1 MKNTTQNI
9 INVSLAIIV
18 TLLIFNVFELKEQVS
33 ELDVNPNTEA
43 IEIVKAAY
51 TTFGS
56 GDLEGWKKLHS
67 DDLKFTV
74 LGNIKTSGVHIGK
87 DAVIRDVFNDSS
99 NHDGSKLKLI
109 LGSKV
114 MNEGVT
120 LENTKE
126 VHILD
131 VYYNFGRID
140 QTIGRAIRQCKHYKI
155 TSEKNPYPDIN
166 D

>member
-56 GDLEGWKKLHS
+56 GDLEG
-67 DDLKFTV
+67 
-74 LGNIKTSGVHIGK
+74 
-87 DAVIRDVFNDSS
+87 
-99 NHDGSKLKLI
+99 
-109 LGSKV
+109 
-114 MNEGVT
+114 
-120 LENTKE
+120 
-126 VHILD
+126 
-131 VYYNFGRID
+131 
-140 QTIGRAIRQCKHYKI
+140 
-155 TSEKNPYPDIN
+155 
-166 D
+166 

>member
-18 TLLIFNVFELKEQVS
+18 TLLIFNVFELKEKVG
-33 ELDVNPNTEA
+33 ELDVKPNKES

-87 DAVIRDVFNDSS
+87 DAVIRDVFNVIPSIWPGFKLTHKAIYS
-99 NHDGSKLKLI
+99 DGNMIFVHSDMTADGLDTETMHMFKVVDGLI
-109 LGSKV
+109 VEFKAFDDTGSMK
-114 MNEGVT
+114 
-120 LENTKE
+120 
-126 VHILD
+126 
-131 VYYNFGRID
+131 
-140 QTIGRAIRQCKHYKI
+140 AI
-155 TSEKNPYPDIN
+155 EED
-166 D
+166 

>member
-87 DAVIRDVFNDSS
+87 DAVIKDVFNVIPSTWPGFKLTHKEIYS
-99 NHDGSKLKLI
+99 DGNMIFVHSDMTAAGLDTETMHMFKVVDGLI
-109 LGSKV
+109 VEFKAFDDTGSMK
-114 MNEGVT
+114 
-120 LENTKE
+120 
-126 VHILD
+126 
-131 VYYNFGRID
+131 
-140 QTIGRAIRQCKHYKI
+140 AIEQ
-155 TSEKNPYPDIN
+155 D
-166 D
+166 

>member
-18 TLLIFNVFELKEQVS
+18 TLLIFNVFELKEQVN
-33 ELDVNPNTEA
+33 ELDVKPNKES

-87 DAVIRDVFNDSS
+87 DAVIKDVFNV
-99 NHDGSKLKLI
+99 I
-109 LGSKV
+109 P
-114 MNEGVT
+114 
-120 LENTKE
+120 
-126 VHILD
+126 
-131 VYYNFGRID
+131 
-140 QTIGRAIRQCKHYKI
+140 
-155 TSEKNPYPDIN
+155 KN
-166 D
+166 